1 MTAGTDET
9 DETNETTRSP
19 GPDCAAADAA
29 EPAAA
34 PKPTSTPTGPGRFLA
49 ALDRPG
55 PAALLLLLLGVL
67 LLLPGLGAFGLWDPH
82 EVRLIEGASDP
93 IELRELW
100 MPEHAFKPRLPL
112 MPLKLGAKLFGAT
125 ELGARL
131 PMAGLAL
138 LSLLALLQLGVL
150 LKRVRAGALGALALL
165 TMPVLFLSARQASL
179 TLLPALAQILA
190 VAGLVGVAW
199 PRPERRILDVGLG
212 ALLGALGLGL
222 GLLSCGALVGVAA
235 PAGAVALAVALVDGP
250 LLGELVVSALFGA
263 ALIMPARVLLQLVQP
278 AHKLQLMGAAA
289 LIALGLGAAVLGRL
303 RRGLWLGAVA
313 LGIGLCFRLP
323 AGAPGYSPWVAGLS
337 HWPPTR
343 EVQVDSLLK
352 SIGFFLF
359 PWSALLPLALAG
371 LLGGTLRGAATAAA
385 DPADR
390 DGASG
395 RRAALGAILPL
406 AWFGTSYLLT
416 TLQAAAVAEVG
427 LVGVGALALALG
439 LYLEALA
446 LEPDRRGGALAALCG
461 ALLLCAVGRDFF
473 FQPEQYLSA
482 QLAETLRWPGPLTG
496 VAQIL
501 STGAL
506 VLAAAF
512 GLVLSLPRLRR
523 LAVPATV
530 GLPLLTAFLTIHMLV
545 PAVSRHVSYRGL
557 FTRFKQLGGGQLG
570 VYGVPQA
577 GSKVYGQ
584 KSVQLYS
591 LSELFDFLR
600 KGKDGAGAGGAPS
613 ERPLAIIGAS
623 ELAGVDQFAFQN
635 KHSYHVVDD
644 SNSQMLLLASEL
656 KPGETDRNPLRRL
669 VTTTP
674 PQPRFPVSATFEDYV
689 ELIGYDLPAE
699 VSRGDDVPVRLY
711 FRVLKP
717 LGGGYKI
724 FMHFDGMGSRFNGDH
739 VPLDGKYPTPFW
751 TAGQYII
758 DEHRVPTSRLNQ
770 APGYYQVFTG
780 LWPGGD
786 GARLK
791 VTQGAHEPD
800 HRVRLGMVRL
810 K

>member
-9 DETNETTRSP
+9 DETNQTSGR
-19 GPDCAAADAA
+19 ADAA
-29 EPAAA
+29 KPAAE
-34 PKPTSTPTGPGRFLA
+34 PTTPQPTTGRFLA

-55 PAALLLLLLGVL
+55 PAALVLLLLGVL
-67 LLLPGLGAFGLWDPH
+67 LLVPGLGAFGLWDPH

-93 IELRELW
+93 IELRHLW

-112 MPLKLGAKLFGAT
+112 VPLKLGAALFGAS

-131 PMAGLAL
+131 PMAALAL
-138 LSLLALLQLGVL
+138 VSLLALLYLGVV
-150 LKRVRAGALGALALL
+150 LKRVRAGALGALAML

-179 TLLPALAQILA
+179 TLLPALGQILA
-190 VAGLVGVAW
+190 VAGLTALAW
-199 PRPERRILDVGLG
+199 PRPQRRILDVVLG
-212 ALLGALGLGL
+212 VLVGALGLGL
-222 GLLSCGALVGVAA
+222 GLLSCGALVGVAV
-235 PAGAVALAVALVDGP
+235 PAGAVALSVALVEGP
-250 LLGELVVSALFGA
+250 LVGELLVSAIFGA
-263 ALIMPARVLLQLVQP
+263 ALIMPARVVLQLVQP
-278 AHKLQLMGAAA
+278 AYKVQVIVAAG
-289 LIALGLGAAVLGRL
+289 LIALGLAAAGLGRL

-323 AGAPGYSPWVAGLS
+323 AGAPGYSPWVGGLA

-343 EVQVDSLLK
+343 DVQVDSLIK
-352 SIGFFLF
+352 SIGFSLF
-359 PWSALLPLALAG
+359 PWSALVPLALAG
-371 LLGGTLRGAATAAA
+371 LLGGVLRSGAPTG
-385 DPADR
+385 DSDGDR
-390 DGASG
+390 AGVGGGAG
-395 RRAALGAILPL
+395 RREALCAILPL
-406 AWFGTSYLLT
+406 AWFGTSYLLS

-427 LVGVGALALALG
+427 LVGVGALALSLG

-446 LEPDRRGGALAALCG
+446 LGPERRGGALAALCG
-461 ALLLCAVGRDFF
+461 ALMLCAIGRDFF

-496 VAQIL
+496 VAQVL
-501 STGAL
+501 SSGAL

-512 GLVLSLPRLRR
+512 GLLLALPRLRR
-523 LAVPATV
+523 LVVPAAV
-530 GLPLLTAFLTIHMLV
+530 GLPLVTALLTIHVLV

-591 LSELFDFLR
+591 LGELFDFLS
-600 KGKDGAGAGGAPS
+600 KGKDGAAAPS

-635 KHSYHVVDD
+635 KRSYHVVDD

-656 KPGETDRNPLRRL
+656 KPGEADRNPLRRL

-674 PQPRFPVSATFEDYV
+674 PKPRFPVSATFEDYV
-689 ELIGYDLPAE
+689 ELIGYDLPPE
-699 VSRGDDVPVRLY
+699 VNRGDDILVRLY

-751 TAGQYII
+751 TAGQFII

-800 HRVRLGMVRL
+800 HRVRLGMVRV